1 MPSNVTH
8 RFVSPILWKLI
19 QPLYSSAIPHVFAAA
34 VVYTHRSVPPIPALP
49 TLPVGQRATASC
61 SHLFPNSTASSAAI
75 QKTKRNTSV
84 LFQFEKLCPD
94 GVLHAA
100 GHCISSCFRI
110 GQLRNCPV
118 LFPRPVERNRSI
130 CRCFPTTIRTTT
142 ARRTAVRWTASLS
155 HRLIPKP
162 GNKDD
167 PDTAYTNKPKG
178 FKL

>member
-19 QPLYSSAIPHVFAAA
+19 QPLYSSAIQHVFAAA

-49 TLPVGQRATASC
+49 TLPVGQRARVVPIC
-61 SHLFPNSTASSAAI
+61 FPTPQRHPQPFKRRSGI
-75 QKTKRNTSV
+75 QAL

-142 ARRTAVRWTASLS
+142 ARRTAVR
-155 HRLIPKP
+155 
-162 GNKDD
+162 
-167 PDTAYTNKPKG
+167 
-178 FKL
+178 

>member
-19 QPLYSSAIPHVFAAA
+19 QPLYSSAIQHVFAAA
-34 VVYTHRSVPPIPALP
+34 VVYTIVLCPLFQPCRRCPLDKERPRVVPICFPTPQRHPQPFKRRSGIQAL
-49 TLPVGQRATASC
+49 
-61 SHLFPNSTASSAAI
+61 
-75 QKTKRNTSV
+75 

-142 ARRTAVRWTASLS
+142 ARRTAVR
-155 HRLIPKP
+155 
-162 GNKDD
+162 
-167 PDTAYTNKPKG
+167 
-178 FKL
+178 

>member
-19 QPLYSSAIPHVFAAA
+19 QPLYSSAIQHVFAAA

-100 GHCISSCFRI
+100 GHCIGSCFRI

-118 LFPRPVERNRSI
+118 PFPRPVERNRSI

-142 ARRTAVRWTASLS
+142 ARRTAVR
-155 HRLIPKP
+155 
-162 GNKDD
+162 
-167 PDTAYTNKPKG
+167 
-178 FKL
+178 